1 MAREDAIAAV
11 LNADATLLATLTG
24 GVYARGALGRAG
36 LTRETA
42 AAAFDGTTGYL
53 LPCAV
58 VVERAEVPDGN
69 VQDQDAQIASAAQIV
84 EVYVYED
91 AGYTNIDTALDRI
104 YALLQGYQL
113 TGAFPL
119 EWANTINR
127 QRDTGALDG
136 ASLARIDF
144 AVYQVQGV

>member
-104 YALLQGYQL
+104 YALLQGY
-113 TGAFPL
+113 
-119 EWANTINR
+119 
-127 QRDTGALDG
+127 
-136 ASLARIDF
+136 
-144 AVYQVQGV
+144 